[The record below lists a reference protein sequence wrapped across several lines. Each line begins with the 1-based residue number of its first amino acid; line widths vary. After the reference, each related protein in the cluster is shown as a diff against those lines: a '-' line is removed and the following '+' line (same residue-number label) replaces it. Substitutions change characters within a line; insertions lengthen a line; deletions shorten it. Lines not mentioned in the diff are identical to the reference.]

1 MGILTLIRS
10 KNFKKHFHKDDER
23 GAGEVNM
30 KVSGNI
36 AIRSR
41 NCRRVGNLSIKLIE
55 KAYIGL
61 NRVSIMEKKKSI
73 ILALSSIFITQ

>member
-1 MGILTLIRS
+1 MMREVL
-10 KNFKKHFHKDDER
+10 
-23 GAGEVNM
+23 GEVNM

-36 AIRSR
+36 TIRSR

-55 KAYIGL
+55 KAYTGL
-61 NRVSIMEKKKSI
+61 NRVSIMEKKQSI